1 MLKTKAKVNE
11 KRKGEKK
18 NKKHCHIWSILYSK
32 EIKSKN
38 HSTMPL
44 GERIVKIKIVENVEN
59 YMGKT
64 VILQTV
70 ILLSFIKS
78 TTN

>member
-11 KRKGEKK
+11 KREGKK
-18 NKKHCHIWSILYSK
+18 RKSTAIFEAFFFSK

-38 HSTMPL
+38 HSTML
-44 GERIVKIKIVENVEN
+44 SGERIVKIKIVENVEH

-64 VILQTV
+64 IILQTV
-70 ILLSFIKS
+70 ILSSFIKS